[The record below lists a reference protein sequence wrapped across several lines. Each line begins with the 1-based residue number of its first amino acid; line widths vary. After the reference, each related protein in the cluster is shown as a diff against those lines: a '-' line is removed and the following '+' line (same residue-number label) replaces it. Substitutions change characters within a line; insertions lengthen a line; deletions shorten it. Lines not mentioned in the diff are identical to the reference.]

1 MCNICDMSRINVLT
15 HLYCGSSQVRSGQVR
30 SGQINY
36 ITYMYTAQLVHVVNN
51 SSAALFFAFVSPEI
65 ALEAF

>member
-1 MCNICDMSRINVLT
+1 
-15 HLYCGSSQVRSGQVR
+15 
-30 SGQINY
+30 
-36 ITYMYTAQLVHVVNN
+36 MYTAQLVVNN

>member
-1 MCNICDMSRINVLT
+1 
-15 HLYCGSSQVRSGQVR
+15 
-30 SGQINY
+30 
-36 ITYMYTAQLVHVVNN
+36 MYTAQLVHVVNN